1 MAMKWNT
8 YRYTA
13 LALTAIMAV
22 YPALNVSAE
31 ELGEGV
37 GTGVGAMEGSVNTD
51 IYQVV
56 MPTNAEG
63 VFDFIL
69 DPQGLINETGAAA
82 YDGKIFEEDSTV
94 FFRRMD
100 GEVEEDYSSK
110 SDAVTIVNKSSM
122 AVDVSLKVEVVA
134 SSMEGIA
141 MTDDGEFKDDTSASL
156 YLAVDDGENVVPI
169 GKGGASIETTI
180 DAAPD
185 GAYEYAYDSE
195 NDRYSYGLRGD
206 LEDDVFDEYSFR
218 LVGAANG
225 KGDWSELTGETP
237 EIVITWNVMPSEKA
251 TVRKDKVLKE
261 AGPVEKGGDEIESTK
276 LENES
281 EVNEEKDNEINEEES
296 Q

>member
-8 YRYTA
+8 NRYTA
-13 LALTAIMAV
+13 LALTAVMAV

-82 YDGKIFEEDSTV
+82 YDGKTFEEDSTV

-180 DAAPD
+180 GAAPD

-195 NDRYSYGLRGD
+195 NDRYTYGLRGD
-206 LEDDVFDEYSFR
+206 LDEDVFDAYSFR

-237 EIVITWNVMPSEKA
+237 EIVITWNVMPSEQV
-251 TVRKDKVLKE
+251 TVRKDAVLRE
-261 AGPVEKGGDEIESTK
+261 EMPT
-276 LENES
+276 
-281 EVNEEKDNEINEEES
+281 EEKFFKEVEEQELETEEDEGTDS

>member
-1 MAMKWNT
+1 MKWNT
-8 YRYTA
+8 GRCTA
-13 LALTAIMAV
+13 LTLAAV
-22 YPALNVSAE
+22 IAACLVLSVSAEE

-69 DPQGLINETGAAA
+69 DPQGLINETNGAA
-82 YDGKIFEEDSTV
+82 YDGQTFEKDSTV

-100 GEVEEDYSSK
+100 EEAEEDYSSK
-110 SDAVTIVNKSSM
+110 SDAVTITNKSSM

-134 SSMEGIA
+134 SSIEGIM
-141 MTDDGEFKDDTSASL
+141 MTDDGEFKDDTGASL
-156 YLAVDDGENVVPI
+156 YLAIDDGENVVPI
-169 GKGGASIETTI
+169 GKDGVSIETTI

-195 NDRYSYGLRGD
+195 NNRYTYGLRND
-206 LEDDVFDEYSFR
+206 LDDTVFDEYSFR

-225 KGDWSELTGETP
+225 KGDWSELTGVSP
-237 EIVITWNVMPSEKA
+237 EIVITWNVLPSEQM
-251 TVRKDKVLKE
+251 TVRKDAVLKE
-261 AGPVEKGGDEIESTK
+261 EGLAEEMLLDEVEEDEEFIGK
-276 LENES
+276 N
-281 EVNEEKDNEINEEES
+281 
-296 Q
+296 